1 MNDGW
6 IFLIGIILMLFSVD
20 GVDWLADKIQER
32 FKKSRKTNV

>member
-20 GVDWLADKIQER
+20 GVDWLAEQFR
-32 FKKSRKTNV
+32 F

>member
-6 IFLIGIILMLFSVD
+6 FFLLGIILMLLSVD

-32 FKKSRKTNV
+32 FKK